1 MARKTIFTLSAVI
14 IAAAAIVFIWRWQA
28 GKVKTVAGVVLVQ
41 NTDPRKQV
49 PIQNAQVDA
58 VANGFTSQTQS
69 DASGLF
75 RLTFKKG
82 VERGRAVTIGVR
94 HAGYKPAQLT
104 GRIGDQIFVAWLSPV
119 PVKSMTARPEISI
132 TNVRV
137 RYSAKTTA
145 ALDIAPFIKILEIIN
160 KGNVPCAESASC
172 SPDGKWMATR
182 SVETVDA
189 GDGNE
194 FRNVRLSCIAGPC
207 PFTRIESQNFLA
219 QGQKLEISILN
230 WSDTTTFLLEAEVSQ
245 RVASSIIRL
254 AYPAIFGQTLSFTLP
269 DDSEGPSIEAET
281 KGRDI
286 VFPLGPDL
294 IVDWAV
300 CTETSNAQQGKLIRC
315 NLKPGYTFR

>member
-1 MARKTIFTLSAVI
+1 MARRTIFTLAAII
-14 IAAAAIVFIWRWQA
+14 IAAGVIFFIRRWQA
-28 GKVKTVAGVVLVQ
+28 GKVKTITGAVLVQ
-41 NTDPRKQV
+41 NSDPRKQA
-49 PIQNAQVDA
+49 PIEKAQIDASVDGLSGQA
-58 VANGFTSQTQS
+58 QS
-69 DASGLF
+69 DSLGF
-75 RLTFKKG
+75 FKVTFKRG
-82 VERGRAVTIGVR
+82 VERGRVITIGVR
-94 HAGYKPAQLT
+94 HPDYEPAQLT

-119 PVKSMTARPEISI
+119 AVKSVPAGPVISI
-132 TNVRV
+132 SNVRV

-145 ALDIAPFIKILEIIN
+145 ALDIAPFIKIFEIKN
-160 KGNVPCAESASC
+160 KGNVPCPEGRTC
-172 SPDGKWMATR
+172 SPDGRWTATR
-182 SVETVDA
+182 STETVDA

-219 QGQKLEISILN
+219 QGQKLEISVLN

-269 DDSEGPSIEAET
+269 NDSEGPSIQAEM
-281 KGRDI
+281 KGNDI

-315 NLKPGYTFR
+315 TLKPGYAFK